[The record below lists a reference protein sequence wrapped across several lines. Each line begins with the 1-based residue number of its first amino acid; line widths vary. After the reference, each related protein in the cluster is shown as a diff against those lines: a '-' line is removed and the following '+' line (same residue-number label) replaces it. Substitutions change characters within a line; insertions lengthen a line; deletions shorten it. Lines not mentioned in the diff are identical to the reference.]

1 MISFVPYNLV
11 FVLQFIYMTS
21 TEINVKIIDL
31 KNQKSNFVCR
41 AMASS
46 GLTQL
51 SQVFSGTDSGNIAYV
66 IVYYIAAPFIGW
78 WRSVSEYL
86 KRVDLHCKLVLL

>member
-1 MISFVPYNLV
+1 
-11 FVLQFIYMTS
+11 MTS

-66 IVYYIAAPFIGW
+66 IVYYIAAPFLGGGEVYQNI
-78 WRSVSEYL
+78 
-86 KRVDLHCKLVLL
+86 